1 MLIHIFFM
9 RMFFSTFFQ
18 LGWTSLPPSLPP
30 SFLRPFNLYSASAFK
45 PRHPSSVWLP
55 TYEAQILQN
64 VQRIGIK
71 YIFDTNTSIY
81 VENTCQMREMKYLN
95 LLFIYFYFRT
105 PVSPSRYVRGHTNYD
120 IFFFCMILI
129 FQPQPILKFL
139 ILKSNLI
146 AQKKKK
152 FKKQKCKTNKP

>member
-120 IFFFCMILI
+120 IFFFLHDFNFSATAYFKI
-129 FQPQPILKFL
+129 FNFEVQ
-139 ILKSNLI
+139 SNSTKE
-146 AQKKKK
+146 KKI
-152 FKKQKCKTNKP
+152 